1 MRVNKSFSP
10 FSQKQ
15 KEKEKMKRT
24 RYLIYLMVTILL
36 GGLFAGCCPRVDIL
50 SEAEKGFIKKVDK
63 TAGKLDLNEDQK
75 AKLEGLKAEVR
86 KNFEEGRKENKETWM
101 KIKEEAARENP
112 DIQKMTSL
120 LQGILRD
127 DAQRFNRAFDLLLG
141 FQSNLN
147 DAQKKKLTQMIS
159 EKVKKWD

>member
-1 MRVNKSFSP
+1 M
-10 FSQKQ
+10 KQ
-15 KEKEKMKRT
+15 SRFFVH
-24 RYLIYLMVTILL
+24 LMLAVFLM
-36 GGLFAGCCPRVDIL
+36 GGVIGCKPRIDTM
-50 SEAEKGFIKKVDK
+50 SKAEKIFIKKVDK

-75 AKLEGLKAEVR
+75 MKLEGLKTEIR
-86 KNFEEGRKENKETWM
+86 KNFQEGGKEKKEALM
-101 KIKEEAARENP
+101 KIKEEAAKENP
-112 DIQKMTSL
+112 DTQKMTSL